1 MDESLD
7 DAIDPEDG
15 ENMKLY
21 LESKILRSGGFR
33 LLKNKKNVCVLI

>member
-15 ENMKLY
+15 ENMKRY
-21 LESKILRSGGFR
+21 LESRTLRSGRFR
-33 LLKNKKNVCVLI
+33 LLKNKKMYVC